1 MLDLQQVVLFKEL
14 LVENRKDTVHG
25 RAFEAVL
32 IWHPNTG
39 AGVMRLRVGN
49 EEIPYPLFTMSGRL
63 RMSGLNDHS
72 IAEIVDE
79 ESLKEAKTE
88 EDLYGHIRDSLAAFE
103 NSIRSNFE
111 ALTKYEMLRGES
123 PSLPPIVAAIEGA
136 SATGKSLVALELI
149 HDLIATRFISTD
161 SIRQILRGLIS
172 QESHPELFCHT
183 YQACKHRQVGPTDLD
198 PRVRG
203 FLAQCEIITPHVI
216 GMIERL
222 VAEGTM
228 AVVEGV
234 HLEPGKLQTLSSG
247 VVEILLNPNP
257 ETHRSMFTS
266 KCSIGKLKTVSEEL
280 CVRES
285 EFEDTRVIQD
295 YMIKEAEKSG
305 VTILPLTEYDETRKK
320 VYSIIVSKVERL
332 LHSFEDGA
340 DRQ

>member
-1 MLDLQQVVLFKEL
+1 
-14 LVENRKDTVHG
+14 
-25 RAFEAVL
+25 
-32 IWHPNTG
+32 
-39 AGVMRLRVGN
+39 
-49 EEIPYPLFTMSGRL
+49 
-63 RMSGLNDHS
+63 
-72 IAEIVDE
+72 
-79 ESLKEAKTE
+79 
-88 EDLYGHIRDSLAAFE
+88 
-103 NSIRSNFE
+103 
-111 ALTKYEMLRGES
+111 
-123 PSLPPIVAAIEGA
+123 
-136 SATGKSLVALELI
+136 
-149 HDLIATRFISTD
+149 
-161 SIRQILRGLIS
+161 
-172 QESHPELFCHT
+172 
-183 YQACKHRQVGPTDLD
+183 
-198 PRVRG
+198 
-203 FLAQCEIITPHVI
+203 
-216 GMIERL
+216 MIERL

-228 AVVEGV
+228 AVEGV